1 VSELDG
7 MTTDDLFSE
16 VDAARPDVEILADG
30 ATVLRGFAAAK
41 AADLVAAVDT
51 ISAAAP
57 FRHMVTP
64 GGFTMS
70 VAMTNCGDAGWVS
83 DRRGY
88 RYDRCDPESGRA
100 WPAMPAAF
108 RDLATRAAAAAGFA
122 GFTPNSCLINR
133 YAPKTRLSLHQDKD
147 EGDFSEPIVSVSLG
161 LPAIFLFGGLKR
173 SERPRRIRLVSGDVV
188 VWGGPAR
195 MTYHGVAP
203 LTGGLDP
210 LTGECRINL
219 TFRKALLA
227 AADASPSSKS
237 AESCK

>member
-30 ATVLRGFAAAK
+30 AAVMRGFAAAEV
-41 AADLVAAVDT
+41 ADLVAAVDT
-51 ISAAAP
+51 ISATAP

-83 DRRGY
+83 DRRGC
-88 RYDRCDPESGRA
+88 RYDRRDPESGRA

-122 GFTPNSCLINR
+122 GFTP
-133 YAPKTRLSLHQDKD
+133 
-147 EGDFSEPIVSVSLG
+147 
-161 LPAIFLFGGLKR
+161 
-173 SERPRRIRLVSGDVV
+173 RIR
-188 VWGGPAR
+188 A
-195 MTYHGVAP
+195 
-203 LTGGLDP
+203 
-210 LTGECRINL
+210 
-219 TFRKALLA
+219 
-227 AADASPSSKS
+227 
-237 AESCK
+237 